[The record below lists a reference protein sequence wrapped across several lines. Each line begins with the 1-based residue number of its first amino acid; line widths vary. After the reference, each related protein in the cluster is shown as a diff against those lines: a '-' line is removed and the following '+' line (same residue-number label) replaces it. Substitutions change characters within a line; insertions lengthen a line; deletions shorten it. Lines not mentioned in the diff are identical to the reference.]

1 MLASINPLGE
11 RSRNRRWGATMA
23 WYVAGSVAGGV
34 VMGVTFGLLGEGA
47 DALFP
52 RDNKVTALL
61 VLGFGLVGLA
71 FDLRLFGW
79 RLPTIKRQVDE
90 NWIPRYRAWVCAG
103 GFGFQLGLG
112 VFTIVT
118 TSAVYLTWILAAL
131 AGSVRGGIVIGA
143 TFGAVRALPMLVV
156 ARVDSPGLL
165 RARLRALAA
174 AAPVAAGVTTVVVVS
189 LPVVALLALALGGA
203 T

>member
-1 MLASINPLGE
+1 
-11 RSRNRRWGATMA
+11 MA
-23 WYVAGSVAGGV
+23 WYVAGSLAGGV
-34 VMGVTFGLLGEGA
+34 VMGLTFG
-47 DALFP
+47 
-52 RDNKVTALL
+52 LL

-79 RLPTIKRQVDE
+79 RLPTVIRQVDE

-112 VFTIVT
+112 VVTIVT
-118 TSAVYLTWILAAL
+118 TSAVYLTWILAGL
-131 AGSVRGGIVIGA
+131 AGSVWGAIAIGA
-143 TFGAVRALPMLVV
+143 TFGAVRALPMLLI

-165 RARLRALAA
+165 RVRLRSLAA
-174 AAPVAAGVTTVVVVS
+174 AAPVAAGMTTVVVGS
-189 LPVVALLALALGGA
+189 LSVVALLALTLGGA

>member
-1 MLASINPLGE
+1 
-11 RSRNRRWGATMA
+11 MA

-34 VMGVTFGLLGEGA
+34 VMGVTFGLLGDGA